1 MSAAGEFRFAE
12 HTTVGVGGAAAE
24 AQIIES
30 TDDLTRALD
39 AHVHVSDELLVV
51 GGGSNLVVADEG
63 FDGTVLV
70 MRNRGLHAVH
80 AEDGSVLLHVA
91 AGEPWDDLVAHT
103 VAQGWGGIESLSG
116 IPGRAGAAVIQNI
129 GAYGH
134 DLAETLVSVDI
145 VDVVTAKPAT
155 LAAAVLGLGY
165 RTSAFK
171 RGELE
176 AVVTGITLRLS
187 ADGQSAPVQYAQ
199 LAEALGVPAGDRAP
213 VAEVRETVLRLRRG
227 KGMVYDPSD
236 VDTHGC
242 GSFFTNP
249 VVHERF
255 AAALPADAPRW
266 PVDVSRAETPAT
278 AIPLEQ
284 YHGDELQPAAQRQP
298 ALVKLSAGWLIE
310 HAGVPKGFALPGSR
324 AAVSSKHTLAI
335 TNRGGASAREIIEL
349 AGFIQTR
356 VANEFGVALQPEP
369 NLVGFVEN

>member
-1 MSAAGEFRFAE
+1 MSADQSFTFAAN
-12 HTTVGVGGAAAE
+12 TTIGVGGPASRVRTVE
-24 AQIIES
+24 QI
-30 TDDLTRALD
+30 DDLISALSEHE
-39 AHVHVSDELLVV
+39 HVHEELLVL

-63 FDGTVLV
+63 FEGTVLV
-70 MRNRGLHAVH
+70 MRNRGIEARTLDEGA
-80 AEDGSVLLHVA
+80 VLLHVA
-91 AGEPWDDLVAHT
+91 AGEVWDELVAHT
-103 VAQGWGGIESLSG
+103 VARGWGGIEALSG

-134 DLAETLVSVDI
+134 DLAEALASVDL
-145 VDVVTAKPAT
+145 VDVATAEPAT

-171 RGELE
+171 REEIE

-187 ADGQSAPVQYAQ
+187 ADGLSAPVQYAQ
-199 LAEALGVPAGDRAP
+199 LAEALGVEVGERAP
-213 VAEVRETVLRLRRG
+213 VQAVRDTVLSLRRG

-236 VDTHGC
+236 ADTHGC

-255 AAALPADAPRW
+255 AASLPADAPRW
-266 PVDVSRAETPAT
+266 PVEASRAEEPAT
-278 AIPLEQ
+278 AIPLER
-284 YHGDELQPAAQRQP
+284 YHGDELQPAAEREP
-298 ALVKLSAGWLIE
+298 ALVKLSAAWLIE
-310 HAGVPKGFALPGSR
+310 HAGVPRGFALPGSR

-335 TNRGGASAREIIEL
+335 TNRGGASAREIVEL

-369 NLVGFVEN
+369 NLVGFAEN